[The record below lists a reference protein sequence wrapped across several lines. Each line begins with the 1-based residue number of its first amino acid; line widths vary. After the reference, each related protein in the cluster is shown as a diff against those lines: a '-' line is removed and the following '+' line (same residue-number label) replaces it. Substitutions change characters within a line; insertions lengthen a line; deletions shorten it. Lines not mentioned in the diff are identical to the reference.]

1 MEAEKKA
8 AALKAAALVDK
19 PPHALIAVSL
29 IIMTIMM
36 LMMIVMI
43 IITTTMMMREKKS
56 GRRGEGAGYSDK
68 VYVNGIVDTKLGC
81 SLKILIFIILWTWH
95 QVNVDSREAELSW
108 LGTWLVYFLV
118 ATVEIIISAANT
130 TFNQVRIL

>member
-1 MEAEKKA
+1 MVLVTQNLNVKK
-8 AALKAAALVDK
+8 
-19 PPHALIAVSL
+19 IS
-29 IIMTIMM
+29 
-36 LMMIVMI
+36 
-43 IITTTMMMREKKS
+43 
-56 GRRGEGAGYSDK
+56 
-68 VYVNGIVDTKLGC
+68 
-81 SLKILIFIILWTWH
+81 IFIILLTW

>member
-56 GRRGEGAGYSDK
+56 GRRGEGAGYSDN
-68 VYVNGIVDTKLGC
+68 VNGIGDTKLRC
-81 SLKILIFIILWTWH
+81 DDNLISNILWTW

>member
-1 MEAEKKA
+1 MN
-8 AALKAAALVDK
+8 
-19 PPHALIAVSL
+19 
-29 IIMTIMM
+29 
-36 LMMIVMI
+36 VM
-43 IITTTMMMREKKS
+43 
-56 GRRGEGAGYSDK
+56 
-68 VYVNGIVDTKLGC
+68 
-81 SLKILIFIILWTWH
+81 KILISIIMWTWH